1 MAATTPYIRDAP
13 FLHRIW
19 KGAVDVFSPPAN
31 GDRSVADDQSPRA
44 IKRRRTADE
53 LAGYAPLGPLGPLF
67 HFPPLDGFEKALRIE
82 VLKIGRGDGYRPSQ
96 NGLLNGSPVKK
107 ETPVIRARCKIL
119 ICTWKPGV
127 ECRVLHCDSQICT
140 VREFRDSN
148 DVCRNARVYLPQ
160 PFEIAADKLYV
171 QRDDDKGFEL
181 ADTYLVIAEL
191 ESAGDPHWPP
201 RFLLQGQENL
211 TMPSTPLRQWVL
223 TSQITYKF
231 VKGRETP
238 RVKIR
243 KRTNDETETDLRMD
257 MDLRWSSCTSFGDS
271 IRGLD
276 EMTPPSLNA
285 ADVPGGVL
293 EPLTNGHVN
302 GRTEGLLN
310 GQTRDPGDGMLDDD
324 DDEIDGEA
332 TTPSRSLRTRDKP
345 QNYNLKLLS
354 DKARGKEA
362 KERKRRK
369 AAEGCAVGYGHII
382 WKLPVCDE
390 VVLENWSCI
399 RCFATHSSYDQLKA
413 HTTLHPELHFS
424 FEYNARGDELV
435 VVSKHGQHGQ
445 YGQRT
450 PRSSRSAEPPD
461 PDSSDEPESDDDEH
475 SWPLGTSLPVS
486 GERSERRPRQAVDGL
501 PLTVVTATAAVA
513 HGMGQARQAQGY
525 KAGNSHDQAARL

>member
-1 MAATTPYIRDAP
+1 M
-13 FLHRIW
+13 L
-19 KGAVDVFSPPAN
+19 
-31 GDRSVADDQSPRA
+31 Q
-44 IKRRRTADE
+44 
-53 LAGYAPLGPLGPLF
+53 
-67 HFPPLDGFEKALRIE
+67 
-82 VLKIGRGDGYRPSQ
+82 IGRGDGYRPSQ
-96 NGLLNGSPVKK
+96 NGLPNGSPVKK

-148 DVCRNARVYLPQ
+148 DVCHNARVYLPQ

-191 ESAGDPHWPP
+191 ESAGDPNWPP

-257 MDLRWSSCTSFGDS
+257 MDLRWSSCTNFGDG
-271 IRGLD
+271 IRSRN
-276 EMTPPSLNA
+276 EMTPPGVKA
-285 ADVPGGVL
+285 ADVSGGVL

-302 GRTEGLLN
+302 GRAEGLVN
-310 GQTRDPGDGMLDDD
+310 GHTQEHSDVMLDD

-332 TTPSRSLRTRDKP
+332 TTPSRSLRTRGKP

-354 DKARGKEA
+354 DKARGKAA

-369 AAEGCAVGYGHII
+369 AAEGGAVEYGHII
-382 WKLPVCDE
+382 WKLPVSDE

-399 RCFATHSSYDQLKA
+399 RCFATHSSYEQLKA
-413 HTTLHPELHFS
+413 HTTLHPEFRFS
-424 FEYNARGDELV
+424 FQYNARGDEV
-435 VVSKHGQHGQ
+435 VEVFKQGPHGQ

-461 PDSSDEPESDDDEH
+461 PDSSDEPESGDDEH
-475 SWPLGTSLPVS
+475 SWPLGTSVPVS
-486 GERSERRPRQAVDGL
+486 GERPEGRPRRRVDGF
-501 PLTVVTATAAVA
+501 PLTAVTASGAAAYGV
-513 HGMGQARQAQGY
+513 GQAREAQGDE
-525 KAGNSHDQAARL
+525 AGHPHDQAASL

>member
-19 KGAVDVFSPPAN
+19 KGAVEVFSPSGN
-31 GDRSVADDQSPRA
+31 GDRSVAGDQSPRA
-44 IKRRRTADE
+44 IKRRRTTDE
-53 LAGYAPLGPLGPLF
+53 PLGLSGYAPLGSLF
-67 HFPPLDGFEKALRIE
+67 RFPALDSFEKVLRIE
-82 VLKIGRGDGYRPSQ
+82 VLKIGRGDGYRPPQ
-96 NGLLNGSPVKK
+96 DGLLNGSPVKK

-160 PFEIAADKLYV
+160 PFEIAADKLCV

-191 ESAGDPHWPP
+191 ESAGDPNWPP
-201 RFLLQGQENL
+201 RVLLQGQENL
-211 TMPSTPLRQWVL
+211 TTPSTPLRQWVL

-231 VKGRETP
+231 RKGRETP

-257 MDLRWSSCTSFGDS
+257 MDLRWGSCTSFGDS
-271 IRGLD
+271 IRSLD
-276 EMTPPSLNA
+276 DMTPPGAKSE
-285 ADVPGGVL
+285 DVPGGVL

-302 GRTEGLLN
+302 GRTEGLVN
-310 GQTRDPGDGMLDDD
+310 GHAREHGEGMLDDD

-332 TTPSRSLRTRDKP
+332 TTPSRSLRTRGKP

-369 AAEGCAVGYGHII
+369 AAEGGAVAYGHII

-390 VVLENWSCI
+390 VPLENWSCI
-399 RCFATHSSYDQLKA
+399 RCFATHSSYEQLKA

-424 FEYNARGDELV
+424 FEYNARGDDLV
-435 VVSKHGQHGQ
+435 VVSRHGQQGPHAQ

-461 PDSSDEPESDDDEH
+461 PDSLDEHESDDDEH

-486 GERSERRPRQAVDGL
+486 GKRPGRGPSRGADEFSLTSRNSNSNRHRCLRRGPSPRSPRTQSRRSP
-501 PLTVVTATAAVA
+501 
-513 HGMGQARQAQGY
+513 
-525 KAGNSHDQAARL
+525 